1 MSTTKNVIR
10 TVYLYLFA
18 LVGLVLTVVG
28 GVIMVNNLLKT
39 YVFKSADYNY
49 NNNYYVA
56 QPASLDSK
64 FSSSISTD
72 LKDTKTTVEKIKSKE
87 ELATTE
93 NKQLTEEQLKT
104 LGTWLDDYKNFS
116 DSEKARQLAESKRDY
131 IKESRD
137 RDMSNALSMIIVGF
151 PIYLIHWFII
161 VRDIK
166 KSKDYNE
173 I

>member
-18 LVGLVLTVVG
+18 LVGLVLTVIG
-28 GVIMVNNLLKT
+28 GVIIVNNLLKT

-49 NNNYYVA
+49 NNYYMS
-56 QPASLDSK
+56 QPAIMDSK
-64 FSSSISTD
+64 FSSSISTE
-72 LKDTKTTVEKIKSKE
+72 LKDTKAVVEKIKAKE
-87 ELATTE
+87 ELATSE
-93 NKQLTEEQLKT
+93 NKQLTEEQLNT
-104 LGTWLDDYKNFS
+104 LGTWLNDYKTYS
-116 DSEKARQLAESKRDY
+116 DSEKARQLVESKRDY

>member
-56 QPASLDSK
+56 QPTSLDSK